1 MVKSF
6 RNRNRRNFKW
16 IYLFVLPTVIIFV
29 LFYLV
34 PILEVIVTS
43 FMEWDGYNTATF
55 KGIENYISLF
65 SRNSFLLA
73 LRNFVLWAL
82 IAAIFHVG
90 FGVLVA
96 FIFYQ
101 KPRGW
106 RFARTVFMIPNV
118 ISAAAWAIIYRFIF
132 NNQFGILNQIM
143 RIFSPDFNVN
153 WFYSS
158 PYAFWAVTFTWLF
171 YAVIVTLI
179 VHSELVNIPTEINE
193 AAKIDGATGLQLIF
207 KIQLPLCRNAIGTSI
222 ILSITSRITMYEQ
235 IALTTAGGPGDD
247 TMSLSLLLVSSL
259 MDYRYGLANAVGVI
273 MLLLGVVVLL
283 VINKTFKMNE
293 ALY

>member
-90 FGVLVA
+90 IGVLVA

-143 RIFSPDFNVN
+143 RIFNPDFNVN

-259 MDYRYGLANAVGVI
+259 MDYRYGFANAVGVI